1 MQHYRRIRFSFGW
14 AATFWI
20 QGLKDLGVF
29 KGIFRVQSSD
39 PPFCY
44 KSLIMHKN
52 KPMPRSMENPPEIQD
67 SPKCFGLRP
76 SWETLRK
83 REETSEEVV
92 VCDVFLVRARLIWRI
107 PHRCDRNK
115 IYTAIFFYVPS
126 EWKLAVQGLHSTE
139 GAQNMNKSTAQK
151 HNVYGSFQD
160 LRISMQL
167 PLRCVSLKQAYVV
180 PDFLLKLIR

>member
-1 MQHYRRIRFSFGW
+1 MGQNGLILIIFRIQREDNAADELRLQRERVLRRTTPYMQPYRRIRFSFGW

-115 IYTAIFFYVPS
+115 IYTAIF
-126 EWKLAVQGLHSTE
+126 LCAVGMKACCPGVTFNGGCTKHEQIDRTE
-139 GAQNMNKSTAQK
+139 T
-151 HNVYGSFQD
+151 
-160 LRISMQL
+160 
-167 PLRCVSLKQAYVV
+167 
-180 PDFLLKLIR
+180 